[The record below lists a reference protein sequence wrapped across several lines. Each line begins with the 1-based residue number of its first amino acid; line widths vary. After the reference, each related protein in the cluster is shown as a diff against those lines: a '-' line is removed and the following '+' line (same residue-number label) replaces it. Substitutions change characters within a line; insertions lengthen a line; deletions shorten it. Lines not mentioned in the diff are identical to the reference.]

1 MPLARMV
8 DAASR
13 TKLAGINEELPNGHC
28 SIRDDRLS
36 LDTGDI
42 DGEIFGRGRDL
53 VYQAWPNLRVD
64 LGYRDIDIS
73 VSSTNDDW
81 RGQVEAQQGGPF
93 LFIAASF

>member
-42 DGEIFGRGRDL
+42 DGKIFSSGLDV
-53 VYQAWPNLRVD
+53 VYQPWRHFGVG
-64 LGYRDIDIS
+64 LGYRDINFQ
-73 VSSTNDDW
+73 VASTSEDW
-81 RGQVEAQQGGPF
+81 RGKAQVQQSGPV